1 MILRPKYRKIKTTS
15 KYRSGLEE
23 QIAQQLELKNINF
36 EYETTTLKYT
46 KPEKVHRYT
55 PDFILIKRMVNQCTQ
70 KAKVD
75 F

>member
-36 EYETTTLKYT
+36 
-46 KPEKVHRYT
+46 PENFSLPNHINDQT
-55 PDFILIKRMVNQCTQ
+55 IGTFIESIRS
-70 KAKVD
+70 VD
-75 F
+75 ISI